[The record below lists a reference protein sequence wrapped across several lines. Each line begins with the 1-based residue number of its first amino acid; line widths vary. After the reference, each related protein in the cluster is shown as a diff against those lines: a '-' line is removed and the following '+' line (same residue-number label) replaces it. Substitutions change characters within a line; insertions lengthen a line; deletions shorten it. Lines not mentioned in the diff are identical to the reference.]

1 MLDQRLLEIDRLVE
15 DAGRCFDP
23 VTGRFESLDGG
34 DDDEDGCDL
43 DLDAP
48 SFLAALGIT
57 AEECAA
63 YVAHKLRAYDE
74 ALRDA

>member
-1 MLDQRLLEIDRLVE
+1 MLERRLDEIDRLVE

-23 VTGRFESLDGG
+23 VTGRFESLADD
-34 DDDEDGCDL
+34 DDDEGSDL

-63 YVAHKLRAYDE
+63 YVARKLRDYD
-74 ALRDA
+74 AAFRNA

>member
-1 MLDQRLLEIDRLVE
+1 MFEQRVEEIDRLVE

-23 VTGRFESLDGG
+23 VTGRFESLA
-34 DDDEDGCDL
+34 DDDGDEEGCDL
-43 DLDAP
+43 DLDPP

-63 YVAHKLRAYDE
+63 YVAHKLRDYDR
-74 ALRDA
+74 AFRNA

>member
-1 MLDQRLLEIDRLVE
+1 MLERRLDEIDRLVE

-23 VTGRFESLDGG
+23 VTGRFESLA
-34 DDDEDGCDL
+34 DDDDDAGDL
-43 DLDAP
+43 DLDTP

-63 YVAHKLRAYDE
+63 YVARKLRDYD
-74 ALRDA
+74 AAFRNA